1 MSARDFPGCPLSAS
15 LEFRNVRAP
24 ISRSDRDYRT
34 QIAYRAIVVPY
45 SPKGSVLRSRWS
57 FGVGVGGFSLNLL
70 PFRFLGQL
78 AFEAFPLSGLQKKGV
93 FLNLLD
99 DALLLNLSLEAPK
112 RAFYGFT
119 IEDPDLCQ
127 SVPP

>member
-1 MSARDFPGCPLSAS
+1 MRF
-15 LEFRNVRAP
+15 
-24 ISRSDRDYRT
+24 
-34 QIAYRAIVVPY
+34 VVQY

-93 FLNLLD
+93 FLDLLD
-99 DALLLNLSLEAPK
+99 DALLLNLSFEAPK
-112 RAFYGFT
+112 GAFDGFT
-119 IEDPDLCQ
+119 IEDSDLCQ

>member
-1 MSARDFPGCPLSAS
+1 MGARLQR
-15 LEFRNVRAP
+15 L
-24 ISRSDRDYRT
+24 
-34 QIAYRAIVVPY
+34 QIAYCAIRYAVLPE
-45 SPKGSVLRSRWS
+45 GSVLRSRWS

-70 PFRFLGQL
+70 PFCFLGQL

-99 DALLLNLSLEAPK
+99 DALLLYLSLEAPK